1 MKKIFLVSLLAALTF
16 FRASAQVNVELSL
29 EQDQFLPGEAVKVAV
44 KISNRSGQIV
54 HLGATP
60 DWLTFSVESVDGFV
74 VNKSSEV
81 PMPGAF
87 DLESS
92 QLGIKRVD
100 IQPYFGIVRPGRYKI
115 IATLRMKDWKLVV
128 SSLPKNFDVIN
139 GVELWSQD
147 FGVPVTNGA
156 PEIRKYALEE
166 ANYLRTQLQL
176 YARVTDAPES
186 KVLKITALG
195 SLVSFSQPDA
205 QIDRYSRLHV
215 LWQAGSQAFDYTI
228 MNADGLVV
236 RREIYDYIGSR
247 PRLAIQDDGTIV
259 VAGGVRRP
267 QATDQE
273 QKPAEE
279 NIAPP
284 VK

>member
-1 MKKIFLVSLLAALTF
+1 MKKIFLVSVLALVF
-16 FRASAQVNVELSL
+16 LRASAQVSVDLSL
-29 EQDQFLPGEAVKVAV
+29 EQDQFLPGEAIKVAV
-44 KISNRSGQIV
+44 KISNRAGETV
-54 HLGATP
+54 HLGAAA

-74 VNKSSEV
+74 VNKNSEV
-81 PMPGAF
+81 PVQGAF

-100 IQPYFGIVRPGRYKI
+100 IQPYFGIVHSGRYKI
-115 IATLRMKDWKLVV
+115 IATLRIKEWNLTV
-128 SSLPKNFDVIN
+128 SSAPKTFDIIN
-139 GVELWSQD
+139 GVELWSQT
-147 FGVPVTNGA
+147 FGIPATNGA

-176 YARVTDAPES
+176 YARVTDSAES
-186 KVLKITALG
+186 KVFKVTPLG

-205 QIDRYSRLHV
+205 QIDRTSRLHV
-215 LWQAGSQAFDYTI
+215 LWQAGAQAFDYMI
-228 MNADGLVV
+228 LNPDGTVI

-267 QATDQE
+267 QVTDSTSV
-273 QKPAEE
+273 KLPVD
-279 NIAPP
+279 APVP
-284 VK
+284 SVK